1 MLFNEDQR
9 VQLSLVGSPMLYQ
22 GQRKKKHGF
31 HCIPLF
37 GFLVEGIESRLL
49 MSKLSGF
56 MVEEFG
62 FLVDGKE

>member
-1 MLFNEDQR
+1 
-9 VQLSLVGSPMLYQ
+9 MLYH

>member
-1 MLFNEDQR
+1 
-9 VQLSLVGSPMLYQ
+9 MLYH
-22 GQRKKKHGF
+22 GQRKQKHGF